1 MQKKKKSKGTSEKQ
15 LMKLW
20 SEICKKKA
28 NHKCEY
34 PGCRINSTQLHA
46 HHFFSRRHASIR
58 YDPDNAVALCATHH
72 TLGNYA
78 AHKDPCFKDIIIKNH
93 VRTLA
98 WLDNLIEK
106 RNRIVKNDQQFK
118 ENWLA
123 TLTLLIGDD
132 E

>member
-1 MQKKKKSKGTSEKQ
+1 MQKKKKAKGVSEKQ

-58 YDPDNAVALCATHH
+58 YDPDNAVLLCVSCHR
-72 TLGNYA
+72 
-78 AHKDPCFKDIIIKNH
+78 
-93 VRTLA
+93 VR
-98 WLDNLIEK
+98 EK
-106 RNRIVKNDQQFK
+106 RVITAIGRKRLSLFAAKRQRRDDGTFK
-118 ENWLA
+118 A
-123 TLTLLIGDD
+123 IRD
-132 E
+132 EQVPK